1 MIDNITGKKKTKD
14 FGVYLTMDN
23 VAAHIEQRKQQY
35 QEIKDYYI
43 ANNQLPYQSYDDESN
58 YMKTE
63 KDNFTDML
71 DIK

>member
-1 MIDNITGKKKTKD
+1 MP
-14 FGVYLTMDN
+14 
-23 VAAHIEQRKQQY
+23 
-35 QEIKDYYI
+35 QERRWYNYIVRTDIPDYYI